1 MRKVSFTLGLYDFRA
16 AGIVRFVPIGR
27 PVGRMPRPMKR
38 SLFPSGLCGLL
49 LALLACPAARSSTP
63 PAFELKDG
71 DVVAFI
77 GNTFVE
83 REQSYSYL
91 ETVLR
96 PRWPDRKIG
105 FRNLGWSGDTVY
117 GASRGY
123 FEGADAGFARLTKI
137 VHGLKPTVVFISYGM
152 GESFD
157 GEAGLPSFRSG
168 LERMLDML
176 KPLGA
181 RETVLIGPIQHE
193 KLASPLPDP
202 AEHNKWVRAYADAM
216 KDVAKGRGH
225 RFVDLYDLTKPGA
238 EGGALT
244 DNGIHLNTR
253 GYWQAARAIEAQL
266 GLQPTEKLSIDK
278 AGAVMLAT
286 GSGPSDRFE
295 RMRQLAIQKNVQY
308 FNQWRPAN
316 ETYIFGFRAHEQ
328 GKNAAEMAKL
338 RKVEPY
344 TLRFEREDE

>member
-1 MRKVSFTLGLYDFRA
+1 MPMNPPLVARSVSGAL
-16 AGIVRFVPIGR
+16 
-27 PVGRMPRPMKR
+27 M
-38 SLFPSGLCGLL
+38 LL
-49 LALLACPAARSSTP
+49 IMALLCPVARAGEQKSI
-63 PAFELKDG
+63 ELQDG

-91 ETVLR
+91 ETLLR
-96 PRWPDRKIG
+96 TRWPDRKIS

-137 VHGLKPTVVFISYGM
+137 VHGLKPTVIFIGYGM

-157 GEAGLPSFRSG
+157 GEAGLPGFRSG

-176 KPLGA
+176 KPVGA

-193 KLASPLPDP
+193 KLPPPLPDP
-202 AEHNKWVRAYADAM
+202 AEHNTWLRAYADAM
-216 KDVAKGRGH
+216 KEIAKARGH
-225 RFVDLYDLTKPGA
+225 RFVDLYDLTAPSAKDRP
-238 EGGALT
+238 LT
-244 DNGIHLNTR
+244 DNGIHLNPR

-266 GLQPTEKLSIDK
+266 GLRPSDKLSIDP
-278 AGAVMLAT
+278 AGGAVVLAT
-286 GSGPSDRFE
+286 RDGPSDQFE
-295 RMRQLAIQKNVQY
+295 RLRQLAVQKNVQF

-316 ETYIFGFRAHEQ
+316 ETYIFGFRAYEQ
-328 GKNAAEMAKL
+328 GKNAAEMPKFAEPIAKL
-338 RKVEPY
+338 
-344 TLRFEREDE
+344 EDEITRLAKPPEPVYELNPQ